1 MKRLVFKKWVEITLF
16 IIGFIGFFMVA
27 AFEWNSIIPYFVGL
41 ALMLIPTLLETIY
54 GRED

>member
-27 AFEWNSIIPYFVGL
+27 AFEWNSIIPYFVGI

-54 GRED
+54 GRN